1 MSALALSAAI
11 ASIQVAAP
19 PPSSGCK
26 ADPPTPARSQSSP
39 GPRKLGELPDGRL
52 MRLVLRTV
60 DGCDMMEV
68 LEVRQEAAGSAWTL
82 EPTGSRMRPSPAG
95 PLP

>member
-1 MSALALSAAI
+1 MSALALAAAI
-11 ASIQVAAP
+11 TSIQVAAP
-19 PPSSGCK
+19 PPPSGCK
-26 ADPPTPARSQSSP
+26 VDPPTPARSQSSP

-68 LEVRQEAAGSAWTL
+68 REVRQGAEGAVWTL
-82 EPTGSRMRPSPAG
+82 EPSGSRMRPTPAG